1 MADSPGKNSEGV
13 VRLTVFTN
21 GTALKDSVQLISVE
35 VDKAVN
41 LIPVARI
48 TILDGD
54 MPNKAFPVSDADDFK
69 PGSEIKINAGY
80 KDNEETIFEGIV
92 VKHNIK
98 ITGNNFSRLHIECRD
113 KAVAMTIG
121 RNNANYV
128 DLKDSE
134 VFTKLV
140 GNYNDL
146 SVTAKPTLTT
156 HKELVQYYCTDW
168 DFLISRAEVNGAL
181 VIADDGAVNIA
192 APDTSSSPVLTVTY
206 GEDLMEFHAE
216 IDARSQYSKVKGVSW
231 DPSTQKVVE
240 QVATIED
247 LNDQGNLT
255 GSDLSSVIGLDS
267 FNLQTPIT
275 METTALKAW
284 ATSQQI
290 KSGLSRITGKMKF
303 QGTAEVKPGI
313 IIELKG
319 VGDRFS
325 GNVFVGAVRHEIAGG
340 NWMCEVDF
348 GMSAEWFAEK
358 RDIVAPSASGL
369 LPGVEGLHI
378 GIVSKLDEDPEG
390 QNKIKVTVPVLQ
402 AETEGVWARLSNY
415 YASNGFGEFFIPEI
429 GDEVILGYLNNDP
442 GHPVILG
449 SLYSSKQKPAYPLTA
464 DNFIKAIVTRS
475 ELKIE
480 FDDENKVITII
491 TPEKNKIVISD
502 KAKSILVQDQT
513 DNKVELSASGIVM
526 DSPKDISIS
535 AKGKISIDAVGE
547 LSLSSKADVKVA
559 GLNVG
564 LDANVGVTAKGGA
577 SAELSAGGTTTV
589 KGAMV
594 MIN

>member
-1 MADSPGKNSEGV
+1 MADSPEKGSEGV
-13 VRLTVFTN
+13 IRLTIFSN
-21 GTALKDSVQLISVE
+21 GDALNDSIKVVSVE
-35 VDKAVN
+35 VEKAVN

-54 MPNKAFPVSDADDFK
+54 MPNKEFPVSDADYFK

-98 ITGNNFSRLHIECRD
+98 ITGDNYSRLYIECRD

-121 RNNANYV
+121 RNNANYIE
-128 DLKDSE
+128 LKDSE
-134 VFTKLV
+134 ILTKLV
-140 GNYNDL
+140 GNYSGL
-146 SVTAKPTLTT
+146 SVTTGATSTK

-181 VIADDGAVNIA
+181 VIADDGAVDIA
-192 APDTSSSPVLTVTY
+192 APDTASSPVLTVTY
-206 GEDLMEFHAE
+206 GQDLMEFHAE

-240 QVATIED
+240 QVASIEV
-247 LNDQGNLT
+247 LNDQGNLK
-255 GSDLSSVIGLDS
+255 GSDLSAVIGLES
-267 FNLQTPIT
+267 FNLQTPT
-275 METTALKAW
+275 AMETTALKDW

-290 KSGLSRITGKMKF
+290 KSGLSRITGKMRF
-303 QGTAEVKPGI
+303 QGTAKAKPGT

-325 GNVFVGAVRHEIAGG
+325 GNVFVGAVRHEIVDG

-348 GMSAEWFAEK
+348 GLSDKWFAEK
-358 RDIVAPSASGL
+358 RDIVAPPASGL

-378 GIVSKLDEDPEG
+378 GVVMKLDEDPEG
-390 QNKIKVTVPVLQ
+390 ENKIKVSVPVLQ

-415 YASNGFGEFFIPEI
+415 YASSGFGEFFIPEI

-449 SLYSSKQKPAYPLTA
+449 SLYSSKLKPAYPLTE

-475 ELKIE
+475 KLKIE
-480 FDDENKVITII
+480 FDDENKVVTII
-491 TPEKNKIVISD
+491 TPEKNKIVVSD
-502 KAKSILVQDQT
+502 KDKSILVEDQT
-513 DNKVELSASGIVM
+513 NNKIELSADGIVM

-535 AKGKISIDAVGE
+535 AKGKVSIDAVGE
-547 LSLSSKADVKVA
+547 LSLSSKADVKA
-559 GLNVG
+559 SGLNVA
-564 LDANVGVTAKGGA
+564 LDANVGITAKGGA
-577 SAELSAGGTTTV
+577 SAELSAGGNTTV